1 MPSSLNDSSKSL
13 VSAPLR
19 RRSLMALA
27 ASSLTMPVF
36 AQARTV
42 TIGYQD
48 LLVPMKLMMETA
60 ELERSTGYRVQW
72 KMYDTGAD
80 IMKALAAG
88 EIQIGEAGS
97 SPFTAAA
104 TAGQKVRLLW
114 ICDDM
119 ANAEAL
125 VVRKGAGIDKM
136 ADLRGKTLAVP
147 NLSTAHYQLFAAL
160 SEAGLG
166 RNVKLL
172 ILKPPQ
178 IRAAWDAGTIDGAY
192 LWNPVLG
199 YLKGSGKVLISAA
212 QMAQRGYPT
221 FDGLVGNSAWVDAHE
236 TLVVAL
242 VQAIARAQRSYL
254 DSRAGWTAQTPA
266 VQSIARLT
274 KTPPAE
280 VLAGMALYRFV
291 PPEEQLGTRWFGGGA
306 EKAMANTALF
316 QSVMLVS
323 GAPLA
328 SYSQFM
334 APGFLRKAMAAAPA
348 GNGKSA

>member
-1 MPSSLNDSSKSL
+1 MPPSLDATIT
-13 VSAPLR
+13 APHSLR

-27 ASSLTMPVF
+27 ASSLALPVL
-36 AQARTV
+36 AQARSV

-48 LLVPMKLMMETA
+48 LLVPMKMMMQA
-60 ELERSTGYRVQW
+60 SDELERSTGYRVQW

-88 EIQIGEAGS
+88 DIQIGEVGS

-104 TAGQKVRLLW
+104 TAGQKVSLLW

-125 VVRKGAGIDKM
+125 VVRNSAGVNKM
-136 ADLRGKTLAVP
+136 ADLSGKTLAAP

-160 SEAGLG
+160 SEAGLV

-172 ILKPPQ
+172 NLKPPQ

-199 YLKGSGKVLISAA
+199 HLKGSGKVLVSAA

-221 FDGLVGNSAWVDAHE
+221 FDGLVGNNAWIDANE
-236 TLVVAL
+236 TLVVGL
-242 VQAIARAQRSYL
+242 IQAIARAQRSYL
-254 DSRAGWTAQTPA
+254 NSQASWTAQTPA
-266 VQSIARLT
+266 VQTIAQLT
-274 KTPPAE
+274 KTAPAE
-280 VLAGMALYRFV
+280 VPGGMALYRFV
-291 PPEEQLGTRWFGGGA
+291 PPEEQLGARWFGGGA
-306 EKAMANTALF
+306 ATAMANTALF
-316 QSVMLVS
+316 QSIMLVNS
-323 GAPLA
+323 APLPN
-328 SYSQFM
+328 YNQFM
-334 APGFLRKAMAAAPA
+334 APNFLRKAMAAA
-348 GNGKSA
+348 

>member
-1 MPSSLNDSSKSL
+1 MSSSLNDLSESL
-13 VSAPLR
+13 VSAPLK

-27 ASSLTMPVF
+27 ASSLAMPVF

-80 IMKALAAG
+80 IMKAMAAG

-104 TAGQKVRLLW
+104 TAGQKVRVLW

-125 VVRKGAGIDKM
+125 VVRNGAGIEKIS
-136 ADLRGKTLAVP
+136 DLRGKTLATP
-147 NLSTAHYQLFAAL
+147 SLSTAHYQLFAAL
-160 SEAGLG
+160 SEAGLV
-166 RNVKLL
+166 RHVKLL
-172 ILKPPQ
+172 TLKPPQ
-178 IRAAWDAGTIDGAY
+178 IRAAWEAGKIDGAY

-199 YLKGSGKVLISAA
+199 HLKGSGKVLVSAG

-221 FDGLVGNSAWVDAHE
+221 FDGLIGNSAWVDANE
-236 TLVVAL
+236 KLVVAL
-242 VQAIARAQRSYL
+242 IQAISRAQRSYL
-254 DSRAGWTAQTPA
+254 ETQSSWTAQTPA
-266 VQSIARLT
+266 VQTIARLT

-280 VLAGMALYRFV
+280 VLAGMGLYRFV
-291 PPEEQLGTRWFGGGA
+291 PPEEQLGPRWFGGGA
-306 EKAMANTALF
+306 AKAMANTALF
-316 QSVMLVS
+316 QSTMLVS
-323 GAPLA
+323 GPPLA
-328 SYSQFM
+328 SYNEFI

-348 GNGKSA
+348 GKSA

>member
-1 MPSSLNDSSKSL
+1 MSSSLNDLSESL
-13 VSAPLR
+13 VSAPLK

-27 ASSLTMPVF
+27 ASSLAMPVF

-80 IMKALAAG
+80 IMKAMAAG

-125 VVRKGAGIDKM
+125 VVRNGTGIDKM
-136 ADLRGKTLAVP
+136 ADLRGKTLATP
-147 NLSTAHYQLFAAL
+147 SLSTAHYQLFAAL
-160 SEAGLG
+160 SEAGLV
-166 RNVKLL
+166 RHVKLL
-172 ILKPPQ
+172 TLKPPQ
-178 IRAAWDAGTIDGAY
+178 IRAAWEAGKIDGAY

-199 YLKGSGKVLISAA
+199 HLKGSGKVLVSAG

-221 FDGLVGNSAWVDAHE
+221 FDGLIGNSAWVDANE
-236 TLVVAL
+236 KLVVAL
-242 VQAIARAQRSYL
+242 IQAISRAQRSYL
-254 DSRAGWTAQTPA
+254 ETQSSWTAQTPA
-266 VQSIARLT
+266 VQTIARLT

-280 VLAGMALYRFV
+280 VLAGMGLYRFV
-291 PPEEQLGTRWFGGGA
+291 PPEEQLGPRWFGGGA
-306 EKAMANTALF
+306 AKAMANTALF
-316 QSVMLVS
+316 QSTMLVS
-323 GAPLA
+323 GPPLA
-328 SYSQFM
+328 SYNEFI

-348 GNGKSA
+348 GKSA

>member
-1 MPSSLNDSSKSL
+1 MHSCLNDSSKSL
-13 VSAPLR
+13 VAAPLS

-27 ASSLTMPVF
+27 ASSLAMPVF

-48 LLVPMKLMMETA
+48 LLVPMKMMMQA
-60 ELERSTGYRVQW
+60 SDELERSTGYRVQW

-88 EIQIGEAGS
+88 DIQIGEAGS

-114 ICDDM
+114 VCDDM

-125 VVRKGAGIDKM
+125 VVRNGAGITKIT
-136 ADLRGKTLAVP
+136 DLRGKTLAAP

-160 SEAGLG
+160 TEAGLG
-166 RNVKLL
+166 RSVKLL
-172 ILKPPQ
+172 TLKPPQ

-199 YLKGSGKVLISAA
+199 HLKGSGKVLVNAA

-221 FDGLVGNSAWVDAHE
+221 FDGLVGNSAWIDANE
-236 TLVVAL
+236 TLVVGL
-242 VQAIARAQRSYL
+242 IQGIARAQRSYL
-254 DSRAGWTAQTPA
+254 DSQASWTPQTPA
-266 VQSIARLT
+266 VQTIARLT
-274 KTPPAE
+274 KTPPDE
-280 VLAGMALYRFV
+280 VLGGMALYRFV
-291 PPEEQLGTRWFGGGA
+291 PPEEQLGPRWFGGGA
-306 EKAMANTALF
+306 ATAMANTALF
-316 QSVMLVS
+316 QSIMLAN
-323 GAPLA
+323 GAPLP

-348 GNGKSA
+348 GKSA